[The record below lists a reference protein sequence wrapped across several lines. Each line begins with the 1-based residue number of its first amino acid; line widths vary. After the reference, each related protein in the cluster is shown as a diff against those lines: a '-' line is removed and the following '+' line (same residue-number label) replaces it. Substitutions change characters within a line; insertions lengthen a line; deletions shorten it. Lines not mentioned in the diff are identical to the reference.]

1 MWIVAYVAGGA
12 RPLKES
18 LSAML
23 VGKLNVDTLMVAA
36 ALGAAVLG
44 DWVEGA
50 AELRRTRVGAWR
62 ILFYVD
68 IVKRVIEVRAIR
80 PRGQAYRG
88 L

>member
-1 MWIVAYVAGGA
+1 MNFQLLIANPAANQLRRLDRTLQRRIVA
-12 RPLKES
+12 RLDQLCSDPLGS
-18 LSAML
+18 PLS
-23 VGKLNVDTLMVAA
+23 
-36 ALGAAVLG
+36 